1 MQRTW
6 CHRNAHPLTLNA
18 YACRPA
24 TSPASSM
31 SHSRMLRTNDCRRKP
46 RPAIGPEKKR
56 FHPWTSIASERP
68 RGAAEQQ
75 EPPGPPDD
83 SPITKSLSQRREGAH
98 PTLPPAPCLL
108 TQPTGLCSS
117 RQGRAV
123 AMATGGSPQLGGVT
137 KGYGGISYLPAPD
150 ALGRSGGA
158 LEGELF
164 SAVAIDSEERRLQVG
179 EGAPRRRRRR
189 GAGRAVRPPGPGSDA
204 PEAPPLAVPVPAE
217 AVPRR
222 DDDGEGVR
230 AVPVRGGPAVA
241 VPALEEG
248 DVPGDGHEDLDAAA
262 VRSAEEP
269 GEEPGV
275 RCVRGRSGAG
285 RAGLTGKQQQ
295 QRRRSWG

>member
-6 CHRNAHPLTLNA
+6 CHRNARPLTLNA
-18 YACRPA
+18 CTCRPA
-24 TSPASSM
+24 ASPASSM

-179 EGAPRRRRRR
+179 
-189 GAGRAVRPPGPGSDA
+189 RARPG
-204 PEAPPLAVPVPAE
+204 
-217 AVPRR
+217 
-222 DDDGEGVR
+222 
-230 AVPVRGGPAVA
+230 
-241 VPALEEG
+241 
-248 DVPGDGHEDLDAAA
+248 AAA
-262 VRSAEEP
+262 A
-269 GEEPGV
+269 
-275 RCVRGRSGAG
+275 AG
-285 RAGLTGKQQQ
+285 RAGRSGPRAPGLTPPRPRHSQFRCRQKLYLGETTTAKVFGLFQSGADPRWRFQLSKKVTFPAMGTKISTRLRYDPRKSQ
-295 QRRRSWG
+295 VKSRVYGACGAGAAPAEQD